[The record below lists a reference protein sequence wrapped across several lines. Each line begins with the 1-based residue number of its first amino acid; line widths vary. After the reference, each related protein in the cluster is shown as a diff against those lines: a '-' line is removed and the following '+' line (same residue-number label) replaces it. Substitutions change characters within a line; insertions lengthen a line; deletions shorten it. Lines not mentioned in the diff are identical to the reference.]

1 MANNLS
7 ELRVQIDAIDQQLLR
22 LLNDRAL
29 VAEKVGEVKKREGT
43 AFFRPDRV
51 AQVIDKIQDGQSWPP
66 EGRPCGRHLARNHVG
81 LPGA

>member
-1 MANNLS
+1 MIEPSVPLPTLP
-7 ELRVQIDAIDQQLLR
+7 ELRVQIDALDQQLLR

-51 AQVIDKIQDGQSWPP
+51 A
-66 EGRPCGRHLARNHVG
+66 
-81 LPGA
+81 